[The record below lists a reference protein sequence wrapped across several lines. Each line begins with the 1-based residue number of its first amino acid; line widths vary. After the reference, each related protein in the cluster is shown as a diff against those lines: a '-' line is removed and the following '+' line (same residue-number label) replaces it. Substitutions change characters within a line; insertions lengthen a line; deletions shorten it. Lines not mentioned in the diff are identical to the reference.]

1 MYSKKI
7 AIIVAGG
14 TGQRMGSVV
23 PKQFLEIE
31 GKSILLHT
39 IDQFVNAFDDI
50 SLVVVLPE
58 GYIEEGK
65 KLLNNRTKNPIQF
78 IAGGET
84 RFESVKNGL
93 TAVKEKCIV
102 FVHDAVR
109 CLLTPALIQRCYQ
122 QAVENGS
129 AIPAVS
135 STDTVRIMENE
146 THHLF
151 DREKVMLIQTP
162 QTFQSEVILTA
173 FNQAYQPN
181 FTDEANVVEASGQP
195 VFLVDGEFENIKIT
209 RPLDL
214 AIATYVLTKR
224 LGLSLIHI

>member
-23 PKQFLEIE
+23 PKQFLSIQ
-31 GKSILLHT
+31 GKPILLHT
-39 IDQFVNAFDDI
+39 IDQFVAAFSDI
-50 SLVVVLPE
+50 QLVVVLPE
-58 GYIEEGK
+58 SYVKEGK
-65 KLLNNRTKNPIQF
+65 DLLTQNGFTKNIVF
-78 IAGGET
+78 VAGGET
-84 RFESVKNGL
+84 RFQSVKNGL
-93 TAVKEKCIV
+93 AQVTESAIV

-122 QAVENGS
+122 QAMEKGS

-135 STDTVRIMENE
+135 STDTVRLIKGNTNE
-146 THHLF
+146 LF
-151 DREKVMLIQTP
+151 DRENVMLIQTP
-162 QTFQSEVILTA
+162 QTFQSDLLLNA
-173 FNQAYQPN
+173 FNQEFKSS

-195 VFLVDGEFENIKIT
+195 VHLVDGEFENIKIT

-214 AIATYVLTKR
+214 AIAEYILAKR
-224 LGLSLIHI
+224 FA

>member
-1 MYSKKI
+1 MYSNKI

-65 KLLNNRTKNPIQF
+65 KLLKNRTKNPIQF

-84 RFESVKNGL
+84 RFQSVKNGL
-93 TAVKEKCIV
+93 TAVKEKSIV

-109 CLLTPALIQRCYQ
+109 CLLTPALVQRCYQ

-146 THHLF
+146 KHHLF

-162 QTFQSEVILTA
+162 QTFQSEIILAA
-173 FNQAYQPN
+173 FDQVYQPN

-224 LGLSLIHI
+224 LG

>member
-58 GYIEEGK
+58 GYIEEGN

-173 FNQAYQPN
+173 FDQAYQPN

-195 VFLVDGEFENIKIT
+195 VYLVDGEFENIKIT

-224 LGLSLIHI
+224 LG

>member
-23 PKQFLEIE
+23 PKQFLEIQ
-31 GKSILLHT
+31 GKAILLHT
-39 IDQFVNAFDDI
+39 IDQFTAAFDDI
-50 SLVVVLPE
+50 ELVIVLPAA
-58 GYIEEGK
+58 YIEEGK
-65 KLLNNRTKNPIQF
+65 TLLQKNGYTHHVQLVE
-78 IAGGET
+78 GGDT
-84 RFESVKNGL
+84 RFQSVKNGL
-93 TAVKEKCIV
+93 SKVSDPSIV

-122 QAVENGS
+122 QALEKGS

-135 STDTVRIMENE
+135 ATDSVRIVEGEDNRV
-146 THHLF
+146 L
-151 DREKVMLIQTP
+151 DREQVMLIQTP
-162 QTFQSEVILTA
+162 QTFQSDILLDA
-173 FNQAYQPN
+173 FKQAYIPL
-181 FTDEANVVEASGQP
+181 FTDEANAVESNGKK

-214 AIATYVLTKR
+214 AIAEHILAKR
-224 LGLSLIHI
+224 FS

>member
-109 CLLTPALIQRCYQ
+109 CLLTPALVQRCYQ

-146 THHLF
+146 KHHLF

-173 FNQAYQPN
+173 FDQAYQPN

-224 LGLSLIHI
+224 LG

>member
-1 MYSKKI
+1 MYSNKI

-65 KLLNNRTKNPIQF
+65 KLLKNRTKNPIQF

-84 RFESVKNGL
+84 RFQSVKNGL
-93 TAVKEKCIV
+93 TAVKEKSIV

-109 CLLTPALIQRCYQ
+109 CLLTPALVQRCYQ
-122 QAVENGS
+122 HAVENGS

-146 THHLF
+146 KHHLF

-162 QTFQSEVILTA
+162 QTFQSEIILAA
-173 FNQAYQPN
+173 FNQVYQPN
-181 FTDEANVVEASGQP
+181 YTDEANVVEASGQP

-224 LGLSLIHI
+224 LG